1 MLEENLDKYGI
12 GQRDGTTFVFPT
24 SEIDSLITKGD
35 FAAIEGA
42 IGLPDGYFNDFHVFR
57 VDIPDPENY
66 NLRMPSGNEA
76 GANEYW
82 LPGGLLPE
90 GMPEAIV
97 DGSGVPPEDLT
108 VIDLQD
114 LGGK

>member
-1 MLEENLDKYGI
+1 LLHVERAL
-12 GQRDGTTFVFPT
+12 
-24 SEIDSLITKGD
+24 
-35 FAAIEGA
+35 
-42 IGLPDGYFNDFHVFR
+42 GLPDGYFNDFHVFR

-82 LPGGLLPE
+82 LPGGLSPE
-90 GMPEAIV
+90 GMPEAVV

-114 LGGK
+114 LGRK